1 MPPITLDPSIIDQDL
16 TGKTIIVTGGSNGI
30 GAETVR
36 VFYARGANV
45 VIADLPSTESSATSL
60 LSSLDDSSS
69 RSLYVPANIVIW
81 DDMKAVYSK
90 TIERFGSVEIVVAN
104 AGIMESRPFFDMDNL
119 DKEPSEAYKVI
130 DINVKGTMNTLRL
143 GVYHMRSNPFC
154 FPDSSRGS
162 IVLVSSTSGYFGGTG
177 VVSYVSSKHAVTGL
191 LRSSQSV
198 AESTHIRINA
208 VAPFFTPTHI
218 TAGFSEKWK
227 EKALPANS
235 VTDVAMAIL
244 QTALDTSLKGR
255 CCMIAGQKMAEIE
268 GPREAMIPS
277 WIGGDAYQLMADAGK
292 LFKELG
298 GYPLPKSRE

>member
-1 MPPITLDPSIIDQDL
+1 M
-16 TGKTIIVTGGSNGI
+16 
-30 GAETVR
+30 
-36 VFYARGANV
+36 
-45 VIADLPSTESSATSL
+45 
-60 LSSLDDSSS
+60 
-69 RSLYVPANIVIW
+69 
-81 DDMKAVYSK
+81 
-90 TIERFGSVEIVVAN
+90 
-104 AGIMESRPFFDMDNL
+104 
-119 DKEPSEAYKVI
+119 
-130 DINVKGTMNTLRL
+130 
-143 GVYHMRSNPFC
+143 HSNPSC

-198 AESTHIRINA
+198 AESTRIRINA

-218 TAGFSEKWK
+218 TAGYSEKWK

-255 CCMIAGQKMAEIE
+255 CCMVSAPHCLIPMDAYLSFKVAGRKMTEVE
-268 GPREAMIPS
+268 GPREAMVPD
-277 WIGGDAYQLMADAGK
+277 WIGGDAYQLMVDAGK

-298 GYPLPKSRE
+298 GYPLPQSRE

>member
-1 MPPITLDPSIIDQDL
+1 
-16 TGKTIIVTGGSNGI
+16 
-30 GAETVR
+30 
-36 VFYARGANV
+36 
-45 VIADLPSTESSATSL
+45 
-60 LSSLDDSSS
+60 
-69 RSLYVPANIVIW
+69 
-81 DDMKAVYSK
+81 
-90 TIERFGSVEIVVAN
+90 
-104 AGIMESRPFFDMDNL
+104 
-119 DKEPSEAYKVI
+119 
-130 DINVKGTMNTLRL
+130 
-143 GVYHMRSNPFC
+143 MRSNPFC

-255 CCMIAGQKMAEIE
+255 CCMVSRCSLRIAL
-268 GPREAMIPS
+268 IPAN
-277 WIGGDAYQLMADAGK
+277 AYRRRLRAK
-292 LFKELG
+292 RW
-298 GYPLPKSRE
+298 PKSKGRERP